1 MPELPEVE
9 TIVIGLSTKLIG
21 YEVSS
26 FRLSFPR
33 LLKNNRVQILNKFIG
48 SRILGLRR
56 RGKMILMDFD
66 NDLTLLFHL
75 KMTGQFFI
83 SPSDEPHDKHTHF
96 ALAFRNQMKEL
107 RFRDVRKFGSILC
120 FQTSQTLKFD
130 GLGPE
135 PLEISFPR
143 FRFLFQARKARLK
156 GLLLNQ
162 NFIAGIGNIYA
173 DEILFE
179 AKLHPLT
186 SVPML
191 KEEDY
196 KKLWEAMRLV
206 LRRALKH
213 KGTSIRDFKDA
224 EGREGNFQNY
234 LQVYGRK
241 SLPCLRC
248 GEIIE
253 RLRFNG
259 RSSHFCPICQKKRRE
274 TP

>member
-1 MPELPEVE
+1 
-9 TIVIGLSTKLIG
+9 
-21 YEVSS
+21 
-26 FRLSFPR
+26 
-33 LLKNNRVQILNKFIG
+33 
-48 SRILGLRR
+48 
-56 RGKMILMDFD
+56 MDF
-66 NDLTLLFHL
+66 NNGMTLVFHL
-75 KMTGQFFI
+75 KMTGQFLI
-83 SPSDEPHDKHTHF
+83 SLSHEPQDKHTHF
-96 ALAFRNQMKEL
+96 TLAFRNQMEEL
-107 RFRDVRKFGSILC
+107 RFRDVRKFGSLLC
-120 FQTSQTLKFD
+120 FQTPQTLKFD

-143 FRFLFQARKARLK
+143 FRSLFQGRKARLK

-186 SVPML
+186 SVSVL
-191 KEEDY
+191 EEEDY
-196 KKLWEAMRLV
+196 MELWEAMRLV

-224 EGREGNFQNY
+224 EGREGDFQNY
-234 LQVYGRK
+234 LQVYGRE

-253 RLRFNG
+253 RLRLNG
-259 RSSHFCPICQKKRRE
+259 RSSHFCPRCQKEKRGN
-274 TP
+274 P